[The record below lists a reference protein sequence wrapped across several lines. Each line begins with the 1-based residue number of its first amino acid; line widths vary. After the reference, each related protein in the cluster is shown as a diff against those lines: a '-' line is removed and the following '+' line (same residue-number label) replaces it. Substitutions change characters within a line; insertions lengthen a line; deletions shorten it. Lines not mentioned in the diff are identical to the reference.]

1 MKKLLNSIDLFDV
14 LVFIGFVSL
23 AFGLGLISI
32 RLMLVACGILL
43 MVFGLFGAGI
53 FSVKEK

>member
-14 LVFIGFVSL
+14 LVFIGFFSL
-23 AFGLGLISI
+23 VFGLGLISI
-32 RLMLVACGILL
+32 RLMLTAGGILL